1 MLYKTIQK
9 ELLLNYVAASFNVN
23 RLTGIVF
30 LAFAICMATRKYQLL
45 LLIA

>member
-1 MLYKTIQK
+1 MVYKTIQK
-9 ELLLNYVAASFNVN
+9 ELLLNYVI